1 MVVEIVTTVIAA
13 AAVTGS
19 ILFGVRKWIRDE
31 MRELRAVRE
40 DDRKKMDALMAEI
53 SSLRASVEGLERQ
66 QAMASEALGK
76 RIDDLGGRIGDLARR
91 LDSMDARLD
100 SMDARL
106 DSMGTRLAAVEQ
118 EVAGLKAEFAMLK
131 EIVMPS
137 AAPVVG
143 APAEAHAEAV
153 APTVGTPGPI
163 PPRQRAQAAGGA
175 LPPRPA
181 GQGAPRP

>member
-100 SMDARL
+100 SM
-106 DSMGTRLAAVEQ
+106 GTRLAAVEQ

-163 PPRQRAQAAGGA
+163 PPRQRAQAASGA

>member
-100 SMDARL
+100 SM
-106 DSMGTRLAAVEQ
+106 GTRLAAVEQ

>member
-31 MRELRAVRE
+31 MRELRAARE

-53 SSLRASVEGLERQ
+53 ASLRASVEGLERQ

-91 LDSMDARLD
+91 LDSV
-100 SMDARL
+100 DARL

-137 AAPVVG
+137 AAPAGG

-163 PPRQRAQAAGGA
+163 PPRQLAQADGGA
-175 LPPRPA
+175 RPPRPA
-181 GQGAPRP
+181 GQGTPRP